1 MLNPGTLGGSIYC
14 SVPCQHPKNT
24 PLRQRCLIASSSCM
38 FGATKRCGTTTGKR
52 LAISN
57 MKSIAWRSCV
67 TNFSPAS
74 GDARAWGRSWWLS
87 DPPSKKAVEPFAD
100 HAVALASEGLQTWA
114 IINCDIP
121 LA

>member
-1 MLNPGTLGGSIYC
+1 MPTSKEHATAAEM
-14 SVPCQHPKNT
+14 SD
-24 PLRQRCLIASSSCM
+24 RLIELYVRRDE
-38 FGATKRCGTTTGKR
+38 RCGTTTGKR